1 MTINNRYQKAHDANV
16 KIEELASIDQK
27 RYIEEMERN
36 RDAENQKLLK
46 RQESELNGFM
56 LKKTSVFVTFNKTKE
71 TNIDNLNRKY
81 KSRLNELD
89 NYQRLELSNFNKIL
103 KGLSKPNT
111 RIQSIMK
118 SASSYKTELSS

>member
-36 RDAENQKLLK
+36 RDAEKQKLLK

-56 LKKTSVFVTFNKTKE
+56 LKKASVFVTFNKTKE

-118 SASSYKTELSS
+118 SASSYKPELSS